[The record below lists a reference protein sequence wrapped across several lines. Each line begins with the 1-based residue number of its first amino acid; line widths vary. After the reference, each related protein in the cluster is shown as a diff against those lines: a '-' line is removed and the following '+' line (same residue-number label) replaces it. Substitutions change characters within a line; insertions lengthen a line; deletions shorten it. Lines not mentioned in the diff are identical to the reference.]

1 MTRKNPI
8 IFPPTSG
15 LRGAGSGRG
24 LAELRGEKGDAESWE
39 TELGFETIEEDSR
52 WKMSKSDP

>member
-1 MTRKNPI
+1 MSRKNPI
-8 IFPPTSG
+8 LFPPTSG

-24 LAELRGEKGDAESWE
+24 LAELRGEKGDAE

-52 WKMSKSDP
+52 WKMSKSDPRV